1 MGSLGWLRR
10 QAVGWSI
17 GRPARLVEALAR
29 IEFVQADPI
38 RAPAPAQDLILRHRV
53 SGYRAGDLDR
63 GYPRLPLDED
73 VFHVYGFMSRRLRE
87 LVQPRPSRRTG
98 RPYEPE
104 GLAADVLAFVRE
116 RGLTHPRQVQTHFGR
131 ATVTNA
137 WGGRSAATTG
147 ALEVLHYYGL
157 LRVARREA
165 GIRVYEPAPEWREV
179 DPGERARARAMRVAH
194 LLAPAPE
201 ASLRAAV
208 NLTHQRPGLRSVIPA
223 LLATGELA
231 AREVDGV
238 RFVWPATLAPVE
250 ADPPARVRLLAP
262 FDPVVWDRRRFEHLW
277 GWAYRFEAY
286 TPVAKRKLGYY
297 AMPLLWRDRVIGWA
311 NCSRDAGGVRVELGF
326 VDGRPRQKR
335 FDAAL
340 EAEIARLTAFLTP
353 ARRVIVA
360 PPE

>member
-1 MGSLGWLRR
+1 MVSLGWLRR
-10 QAVGWSI
+10 QVVGWSI
-17 GRPARLVEALAR
+17 GSPARLAEALAR

-38 RAPAPAQDLILRHRV
+38 KAPAPAQDLILRHRV

-73 VFHVYGFMSRRLRE
+73 ILHVYGFMSRRLRE
-87 LVQPRPSRRTG
+87 LVQPRLSRRTG

-116 RGLTHPRQVQTHFGR
+116 RGVTHPRQVQAHFGR
-131 ATVTNA
+131 ATVANA

-147 ALEVLHYYGL
+147 ALEALHYYGL
-157 LRVARREA
+157 LRVVRREA
-165 GIRVYEPAPEWREV
+165 GIRVYEPAQPWSDL
-179 DPGERARARAMRVAH
+179 DPAARAQARALRVAH

-223 LLATGELA
+223 LLAAGDLEAGEI
-231 AREVDGV
+231 DGV
-238 RFVWPATLAPVE
+238 RYVWPATLTPVE

-262 FDPVVWDRRRFEHLW
+262 FDPVVWDRRRFEHVW

-311 NCSRDAGGVRVELGF
+311 NCSREEGGVRVELGF
-326 VDGRPRQKR
+326 VNGRPRQKR

-340 EAEIARLTAFLTP
+340 EAEIARLTAFLQP
-353 ARRVIVA
+353 PRRVIVA